1 MGRNRVF
8 VGGIGH
14 ESCGFT
20 PLRTALDQFHVG
32 RGAEWLRGAAQGGG
46 VVGGALAVL
55 TEADFV
61 AVPGLSAWAG
71 VSGLVEREAWRALCG
86 ELLDRLRAVPPVDG
100 VLLDLHGS
108 LTAEDVADAQGDLL
122 QGVRGIVGPAVPVV
136 CALDLHASVTPRM
149 VGAVDAFVGY
159 RTAPHR
165 DHFATGRRAAALLR
179 RMLDEGRRP
188 AMAQVRVPLLL
199 PGEFAQTDTD
209 PTAALWRMAEGLEAD
224 PAVWCVSILDGFPW
238 VDAPHNEASV
248 VVVADAPER
257 ARLCAQT
264 LAGAMWAVR
273 VDFYRSVPAVPVE
286 EGLRQARTWA
296 AEGRPVVLSDT
307 GDNPTAGAPQ
317 DRADMVAALRTAG
330 LRPAVVA
337 LLADAPAVAAARAA
351 GVGAEVDVVVGG
363 TLAPGASPRVPLRA
377 MVRALVL
384 GTAAGTVAVLE
395 DGGVRVVVG
404 ERRLGMTDPDFLRP
418 LGIDPLT
425 PGQTLVL
432 KIGYLFPRYVDLL
445 HAAPQA
451 RSLLLLTPGA
461 TSLDPRTFVYRRVS
475 RPIYPLDRGFD
486 GDGGAAPTWG
496 VTVRAGSAPGPAA

>member
-1 MGRNRVF
+1 M
-8 VGGIGH
+8 GGIGH

-32 RGAEWLRGAAQGGG
+32 RGTEWLRGAAQAGG

-55 TEADFV
+55 AEADLE

-71 VSGLVEREAWRALCG
+71 VSGLVEREAWRALCS
-86 ELLDRLRAVPPVDG
+86 ELLDRLRAAAAVDG

-108 LTAEDVADAQGDLL
+108 LTAEDVADAQADLL
-122 QGVRGIVGPAVPVV
+122 EGVRAIVGPAVPVV
-136 CALDLHASVTPRM
+136 SALDLHASVTPRM
-149 VGAVDAFVGY
+149 VRAADAFVGY

-165 DHFATGRRAAALLR
+165 DHFATGRRAAGLLLR
-179 RMLDEGRRP
+179 MLGEGRRP
-188 AMAQVRVPLLL
+188 AMAQVRLPLLL

-209 PTAALWRMAEGLEAD
+209 PTATLWRMAEGLEAD

-238 VDAPHNEASV
+238 ADVPHNEASV

-257 ARLCAQT
+257 ALLCAEA

-273 VDFYRSVPAVPVE
+273 AAFYRSVPTVPVE
-286 EGLRQARTWA
+286 AGLRQAQAWA

-317 DRADMVAALRTAG
+317 DRADIVAALRGAG
-330 LRPAVVA
+330 LRDAVVA
-337 LLADAPAVAAARAA
+337 LLADRPAVEAARAA
-351 GVGAEVDVVVGG
+351 GVGAEVNLVVGG
-363 TLAPGASPRVPLRA
+363 TLAPATSPRVPLRA
-377 MVRALVL
+377 MVRAVVP
-384 GTAAGTVAVLE
+384 GTTAGTVAVLE
-395 DGGVRVVVG
+395 DSGVRVVVG

-425 PGQTLVL
+425 AGQTLVL

-445 HAAPQA
+445 RAAPEA

-461 TSLDPRTFVYRRVS
+461 TSLDPRSFVYRRIA
-475 RPIYPLDRGFD
+475 RPIYPLDRALD
-486 GDGGAAPTWG
+486 GDGGTAPTWG
-496 VTVRAGSAPGPAA
+496 VTVRAGGAAVASGA